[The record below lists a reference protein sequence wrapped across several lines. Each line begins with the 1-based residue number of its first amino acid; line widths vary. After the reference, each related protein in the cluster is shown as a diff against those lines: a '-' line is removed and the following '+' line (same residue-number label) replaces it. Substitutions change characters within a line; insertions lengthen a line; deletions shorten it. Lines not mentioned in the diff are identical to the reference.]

1 MAKAG
6 KRKRQVCFKLKD
18 IPQLATMLGS
28 DYENGEHTLLSKAD
42 IPEIMAAVTEV
53 LKAANK
59 TTPHNHH
66 TEGESSSRH
75 SAGE

>member
-1 MAKAG
+1 MVKTG
-6 KRKRQVCFKLKD
+6 KRKKQVRFKLKD
-18 IPQLATMLGS
+18 IPQLATMSGS
-28 DYENGEHTLLSKAD
+28 DDENMLLSKAD
-42 IPEIMAAVTEV
+42 IPEIVAAVTEA

-66 TEGESSSRH
+66 TKGESSSGH